1 MEKQRVVENQ
11 LMSLVAEIILDK
23 AIRDYEIRRLY
34 AQIDD
39 TLAQRDQERFLMLT
53 DELNLI
59 LKERDRK
66 SVV

>member
-1 MEKQRVVENQ
+1 MEVLRLEKQRVVENQ

-39 TLAQRDQERFLMLT
+39 TLAQRDHERFLMLT

-59 LKERDRK
+59 LKE
-66 SVV
+66 S

>member
-1 MEKQRVVENQ
+1 MEVLRLEKQRVVENQ

-59 LKERDRK
+59 LKE
-66 SVV
+66 S